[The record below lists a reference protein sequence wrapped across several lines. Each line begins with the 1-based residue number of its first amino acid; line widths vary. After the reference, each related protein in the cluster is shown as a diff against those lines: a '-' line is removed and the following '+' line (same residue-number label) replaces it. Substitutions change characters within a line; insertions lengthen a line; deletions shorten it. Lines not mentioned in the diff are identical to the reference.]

1 MTVAQIEKR
10 KNEEARKYEIAKAVR
25 SLLDAARKEYG
36 PTAWDEDNMDSQIED
51 LVFSE

>member
-10 KNEEARKYEIAKAVR
+10 KEIETRKYEIAKAVR

-36 PTAWDEDNMDSQIED
+36 PTAWDDDDMDSQIQE
-51 LVFSE
+51 LVFGE

>member
-10 KNEEARKYEIAKAVR
+10 KMEEARKYEIAKAIR

-36 PTAWDEDNMDSQIED
+36 PTAWDEDDMDSQVQE
-51 LVFSE
+51 LVFGE